1 MAIPTVTVAGP
12 APERCFSIDRTKI
25 CRKPCL
31 MRLTQWTDY
40 SLRVLMYCAAIPAG
54 REAPVT
60 ITEIAQAHGISRSHL
75 TKIVM
80 DLAAHGLL
88 QTTRGRGGGLRLL
101 RPAEDIRL
109 GDVVRLGERDLVL
122 VECFDPAINQCQ
134 LTGHCGLQAT
144 LGRALDAF
152 MQVLDQ
158 TALAD
163 LIAPR
168 NTTGAPAGTQPLRWL
183 PPRLAGIAGPADPSA
198 GACADP
204 ATPAAA

>member
-1 MAIPTVTVAGP
+1 MAIPTVTSAGP
-12 APERCFSIDRTKI
+12 APERCFSIDRTKS
-25 CRKPCL
+25 CRKTRH

-88 QTTRGRGGGLRLL
+88 ETTRGRGGGLRLL
-101 RPAEDIRL
+101 RPAEEIRL

-122 VECFDPAINQCQ
+122 VECFDPEINQCQ

-158 TALAD
+158 TALTD
-163 LIAPR
+163 LIAAR
-168 NTTGAPAGTQPLRWL
+168 STAGAPAGIQALHWL
-183 PPRLAGIAGPADPSA
+183 PPGRTGSAGPADPSA

-204 ATPAAA
+204 GTSAAA

>member
-1 MAIPTVTVAGP
+1 
-12 APERCFSIDRTKI
+12 
-25 CRKPCL
+25 

-88 QTTRGRGGGLRLL
+88 ETTRGRGGGLRLL
-101 RPAEDIRL
+101 RPAEEIRL

-122 VECFDPAINQCQ
+122 VECFDPEINQCQ

-163 LIAPR
+163 LIAPPQHDR
-168 NTTGAPAGTQPLRWL
+168 CASRHPAPALAAAPPGRQRRPGGPVCWCVRRPRHVRSGLMTRAQVRGIRTDPNRPAGTMAP
-183 PPRLAGIAGPADPSA
+183 
-198 GACADP
+198 
-204 ATPAAA
+204 